1 MGEIDFDMNYGMDSV
16 FFDGFDTFM
25 IFFIVM
31 FVLIVGIILAVVIR
45 SVMQW
50 NKNNN
55 SPRLTVHATVIS
67 KRADFRGRSGNNG
80 MGGGYHTRYF
90 VGFQVD
96 SGDRMELEV
105 NGNEY
110 GVLVEGD
117 NGYLTFQGTRYLEFK
132 RM

>member
-1 MGEIDFDMNYGMDSV
+1 MGGIDFDMNYGMDSG
-16 FFDGFDTFM
+16 FPDGFYIFM

-31 FVLIVGIILAVVIR
+31 FVTIFGIISVIVIR
-45 SVMQW
+45 GIMQW
-50 NKNNN
+50 NKNNS
-55 SPRLTVHATVIS
+55 SPKLTVHATVIS
-67 KRADFRGRSGNNG
+67 KRADFRGRSSNG
-80 MGGGYHTRYF
+80 MSGGHHTRYF